1 MGRAVLPPYYLI
13 WGQTMMEVMKI
24 MATSLKRSH
33 ACPAALN
40 ASNPAAGHRQPT
52 PCWRLLDTGG
62 QVWVSLLWD
71 YCSFLLG
78 PGAYQVLFAP
88 SKSLFPQS
96 CVSSGSSMVEL
107 TATSSQISSNL
118 WYYQLNIRGCQ
129 SMMMILV
136 LLKESTNIPCFL
148 VFRWQSQPSI
158 KDYEVRQSIK

>member
-33 ACPAALN
+33 ACPATLN
-40 ASNPAAGHRQPT
+40 ASNPAAGHHQPT
-52 PCWRLLDTGG
+52 PCWRLLDTRG
-62 QVWVSLLWD
+62 QVLVSLLWD
-71 YCSFLLG
+71 YCSFFLG
-78 PGAYQVLFAP
+78 PGAYQVLFVP

-107 TATSSQISSNL
+107 MATSSQTSSNL

-148 VFRWQSQPSI
+148 VFRWQSQLSI